1 MNVPMEQWDG
11 LKLSF
16 PMMKT
21 LQATSDIGV
30 LVVEWLLPSILTWYR
45 EKIMR
50 EEIEKVLEAMRED
63 YKRWSNWSSN
73 YKPNPHSDTKIMNE
87 MIENYCNGL
96 EVTEGSRYWKI
107 ISTSGSG
114 TQRSVNGFIVKAG
127 DKKFREGDM
136 LKAAGWAA
144 PARNFARGN
153 VLDGSGVNE
162 VRWTG
167 IG

>member
-1 MNVPMEQWDG
+1 
-11 LKLSF
+11 
-16 PMMKT
+16 
-21 LQATSDIGV
+21 
-30 LVVEWLLPSILTWYR
+30 
-45 EKIMR
+45 MR

-63 YKRWSNWSSN
+63 YCRWSRAGSGGSPEI
-73 YKPNPHSDTKIMNE
+73 KTE
-87 MIENYCNGL
+87 MEENYCNGL

-107 ISTSGSG
+107 ISTSGGGGS
-114 TQRSVNGFIVKAG
+114 TSVAGFIVKAG
-127 DKKFREGDM
+127 DKKFLEGDM

-153 VLDGSGVNE
+153 VLDGYRVDE

>member
-1 MNVPMEQWDG
+1 
-11 LKLSF
+11 
-16 PMMKT
+16 
-21 LQATSDIGV
+21 
-30 LVVEWLLPSILTWYR
+30 
-45 EKIMR
+45 MR

-63 YKRWSNWSSN
+63 YKRWSGPERSQI
-73 YKPNPHSDTKIMNE
+73 KDE
-87 MIENYCNGL
+87 MTEDFCNGL
-96 EVTEGSRYWKI
+96 TVTEGSRYYKI
-107 ISTSGSG
+107 VSDKHG
-114 TQRSVNGFIVKAG
+114 QRSVNGFIVKAG

-153 VLDGSGVNE
+153 VLDEIGFDN

>member
-1 MNVPMEQWDG
+1 
-11 LKLSF
+11 
-16 PMMKT
+16 
-21 LQATSDIGV
+21 
-30 LVVEWLLPSILTWYR
+30 
-45 EKIMR
+45 MR
-50 EEIEKVLEAMRED
+50 NEIEKVLESMRED
-63 YKRWSNWSSN
+63 YCRWSRSGRDTNE
-73 YKPNPHSDTKIMNE
+73 KILSDME
-87 MIENYCNGL
+87 RDFCEGL

-107 ISTSGSG
+107 ISDKRGS
-114 TQRSVNGFIVKAG
+114 RSVCGFIVKAG

-153 VLDGSGVNE
+153 VLDGAGVDN

>member
-1 MNVPMEQWDG
+1 
-11 LKLSF
+11 
-16 PMMKT
+16 
-21 LQATSDIGV
+21 
-30 LVVEWLLPSILTWYR
+30 
-45 EKIMR
+45 MR
-50 EEIEKVLEAMRED
+50 EAIEKVLEAMRED
-63 YKRWSNWSSN
+63 YKRWSNACKRNDGLPTWH
-73 YKPNPHSDTKIMNE
+73 PHKIKDE
-87 MIENYCNGL
+87 MEENYCNGL

-114 TQRSVNGFIVKAG
+114 TQRSVAGFIAKAG

-153 VLDGSGVNE
+153 VLDGTGFDNA
-162 VRWTG
+162 RWTG

>member
-1 MNVPMEQWDG
+1 
-11 LKLSF
+11 
-16 PMMKT
+16 
-21 LQATSDIGV
+21 
-30 LVVEWLLPSILTWYR
+30 
-45 EKIMR
+45 MR
-50 EEIEKVLEAMRED
+50 NEIEKLLEAMRED
-63 YKRWSNWSSN
+63 YKRWSNWSSS
-73 YKPNPHSDTKIMNE
+73 YKPNPHSDTRIKSE
-87 MIENYCNGL
+87 MEENYCNGL

-107 ISTSGSG
+107 TSGRRN
-114 TQRSVNGFIVKAG
+114 QRSVSGFIVKAG

-153 VLDGSGVNE
+153 VLDGRGVNE

>member
-1 MNVPMEQWDG
+1 
-11 LKLSF
+11 
-16 PMMKT
+16 
-21 LQATSDIGV
+21 
-30 LVVEWLLPSILTWYR
+30 
-45 EKIMR
+45 MR
-50 EEIEKVLEAMRED
+50 MEIEKVLEAMRED
-63 YKRWSNWSSN
+63 YKRWTMATRTVHQNVEEFN
-73 YKPNPHSDTKIMNE
+73 RAIDIREKMTE
-87 MIENYCNGL
+87 EYCDGL

-107 ISTSGSG
+107 VSNDRGG
-114 TQRSVNGFIVKAG
+114 GCSVKGFIAKAG

-153 VLDGSGVNE
+153 VLDGKGVDN

>member
-1 MNVPMEQWDG
+1 
-11 LKLSF
+11 
-16 PMMKT
+16 
-21 LQATSDIGV
+21 
-30 LVVEWLLPSILTWYR
+30 
-45 EKIMR
+45 MR
-50 EEIEKVLEAMRED
+50 NEIEKVLETMKED
-63 YKRWSNWSSN
+63 YKRL
-73 YKPNPHSDTKIMNE
+73 SDMCAHGERRAINTTMYE
-87 MIENYCNGL
+87 EYCDGL

-107 ISTSGSG
+107 IGKSGSS
-114 TQRSVNGFIVKAG
+114 RSVKGFIAKAG

-153 VLDGSGVNE
+153 VLDGTGVKM

>member
-1 MNVPMEQWDG
+1 
-11 LKLSF
+11 
-16 PMMKT
+16 
-21 LQATSDIGV
+21 
-30 LVVEWLLPSILTWYR
+30 
-45 EKIMR
+45 MR
-50 EEIEKVLEAMRED
+50 NEIEKVLEAMRED
-63 YKRWSNWSSN
+63 YKRWSSKCARHDS
-73 YKPNPHSDTKIMNE
+73 YAHYSDGKNKME
-87 MIENYCNGL
+87 ENYCNGL

-107 ISTSGSG
+107 TSTNGSG
-114 TQRSVNGFIVKAG
+114 TSRSVSGFIVKAG

-153 VLDGSGVNE
+153 VLDGRGVNE